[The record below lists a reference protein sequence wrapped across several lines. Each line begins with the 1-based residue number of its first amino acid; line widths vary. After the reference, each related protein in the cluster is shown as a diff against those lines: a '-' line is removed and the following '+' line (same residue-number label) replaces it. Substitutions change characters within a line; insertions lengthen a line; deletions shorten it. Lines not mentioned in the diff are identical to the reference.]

1 MKLKSIFAKI
11 DSAYKTAGRKIN
23 VTFKA
28 PTNEQVSVLMLV
40 AGIVLLNLGVVEFAA
55 AVDDTLVTF
64 AVADGAFLGI
74 ICAITRFIEGPFGAL
89 IMVIAG
95 IGAIVSSAFGQYRAA
110 IGLLVVAIGAFIL
123 RSLVATFFG
132 ARIYRGCEVGGGPV

>member
-1 MKLKSIFAKI
+1 MKFKSIFAKI
-11 DSAYKTAGRKIN
+11 DSAYQTAGRKIG
-23 VTFKA
+23 VAVKA
-28 PTNEQVSVLMLV
+28 PTNQQSSVFMLL
-40 AGIVLLNLGVVEFAA
+40 AGIVLLNFGIVEFASA
-55 AVDDTLVTF
+55 TRNDF
-64 AVADGAFLGI
+64 EIADGAFLGI

-123 RSLVATFFG
+123 RSLVQTFFG
-132 ARIYRGCEVGGGPV
+132 ARIYDGCAPGQLGPGQ